1 MMGNSS
7 KMLGKEKSKSVL
19 AARLISMVVIV
30 IGFILLGPIL
40 GIIGLAIIF
49 VAAITLQAC
58 ILVIADKI
66 ENGEQN
72 VKQY

>member
-1 MMGNSS
+1 
-7 KMLGKEKSKSVL
+7 LL
-19 AARLISMVVIV
+19 ALSIIV
-30 IGFILLGPIL
+30 IGFVLLGPIL

-49 VAAITLQAC
+49 VAAVTLQAAM
-58 ILVIADKI
+58 LAIADKI

>member
-1 MMGNSS
+1 MNDP
-7 KMLGKEKSKSVL
+7 V
-19 AARLISMVVIV
+19 V

-49 VAAITLQAC
+49 VVSATFQAGFLAITN
-58 ILVIADKI
+58 KI

-72 VKQY
+72 VKQH